1 MYLRDYR
8 LRKTWLC
15 KCLKSRVSE
24 NRSTD
29 NMANLSKH
37 CCDLNDST
45 FTKVIDHCDDSS
57 IGKKCLLV
65 LYNILRLFL
74 NTLTADDK
82 HYLLT
87 TDNLMQPIQMQ
98 LSQKPKPFSQFFSF
112 FLNLYEIINI
122 CQQRITVIADLFPEI
137 LTPKNM
143 AR

>member
-24 NRSTD
+24 NRLTD

-98 LSQKPKPFSQFFSF
+98 LSQKPKPFSQFFFVF
-112 FLNLYEIINI
+112 FEFIWNSKHLPTKDHRHSWSISGNTDSKKYG
-122 CQQRITVIADLFPEI
+122 
-137 LTPKNM
+137 
-143 AR
+143 

>member
-98 LSQKPKPFSQFFSF
+98 LSQKPKPFSQFFFVF
-112 FLNLYEIINI
+112 FEFIWNSKHLPTKDHRHSWSISGNTDSKKYG
-122 CQQRITVIADLFPEI
+122 
-137 LTPKNM
+137 
-143 AR
+143 

>member
-1 MYLRDYR
+1 MYLQDYR

-24 NRSTD
+24 NRLTD

-98 LSQKPKPFSQFFSF
+98 LSQKPKPFSQFFFVF
-112 FLNLYEIINI
+112 FEFIWNSKHLPTKDHRHSWSISGNTDSKKYG
-122 CQQRITVIADLFPEI
+122 
-137 LTPKNM
+137 
-143 AR
+143 

>member
-24 NRSTD
+24 NRLTD

-98 LSQKPKPFSQFFSF
+98 LSQKPKPFSQFFFVF
-112 FLNLYEIINI
+112 FEFIWNSKHLPTKDHRHGWSISGNTDSKKYG
-122 CQQRITVIADLFPEI
+122 
-137 LTPKNM
+137 
-143 AR
+143 